1 MGTTELNRQFIGGAW
16 ADAATGAT
24 RDLVNPATEDAIGA
38 IAHGG
43 AADAAAAIEAA
54 HDAFEAWAA
63 RGPWARAE
71 ILLRAADLMAERAP
85 LLGTIT
91 SEESGKPIREAVAEW
106 ASAPNYLRFAAEEA
120 KRIGGRI
127 IPSRVPGRRI
137 EVTYAPIGVVGVIAA
152 WNFPVYNVNRAASS
166 ALAAGCTVVVRPSEH
181 TPRSALA
188 YASILAEAG
197 APAGV
202 VNVVLGDAAAMAA
215 TMLDDPRLRKLQFT
229 GSSGV
234 GKRLM
239 EGAARTVTRL
249 SLELGGN
256 APVIVMPD
264 VADVAAVAAGAVG
277 AKYRNAGQVCIAPQR
292 FLVHESIAGEFEAAV
307 ADRTAALAVG
317 DPSLETTDIGPIISS
332 RQRDAVERIV
342 DESVGLGAA
351 VRAGGRRIDGKGF
364 FFEPTVLSSTP
375 PDAPA
380 MTEEIFG
387 PVLPVT
393 TFTDVADAIAV
404 ANSVELGL
412 TAFVWTTDLRTA
424 FSVSDAL
431 EYGMVGINDWYPVT
445 AEAPFGGVKASGLG
459 RESGSEGVLE
469 YLESKTRYFGGVT

>member
-1 MGTTELNRQFIGGAW
+1 MVTTELNRQYIGGAW
-16 ADAATGAT
+16 VDAVAGAT

-38 IAHGG
+38 IAHGS
-43 AADAAAAIEAA
+43 AADADAAIDVA
-54 HDAFEAWAA
+54 HAAFEAWVAK
-63 RGPWARAE
+63 GPWARAE
-71 ILLRAADLMAERAP
+71 ILHRAADLMADRAP
-85 LLGTIT
+85 MLGKIT

-106 ASAPNYLRFAAEEA
+106 RSAPNYLRFAAEEA
-120 KRIGGRI
+120 ARIGGRI

-137 EVTYAPIGVVGVIAA
+137 EVTYAPIGVVGVISA

-166 ALAAGCTVVVRPSEH
+166 ALAAGCTVVIRPSEY

-202 VNVVLGDAAAMAA
+202 VNVILGDAAAMAG

-229 GSSGV
+229 GSPGV
-234 GKRLM
+234 GKTLM

-264 VADVAAVAAGAVG
+264 VADIAAVAAGAVG

-292 FLVHESIAGEFEAAV
+292 FLVHESIAGEFEEAV

-332 RQRDAVERIV
+332 RQRDTVARIV
-342 DESVGLGAA
+342 DESVRLGAT
-351 VRAGGRRIDGKGF
+351 VRAGGRRVDGKGF

-375 PDAPA
+375 PEAPA

-393 TFTDVADAIAV
+393 TFNDVTDAVAV

-445 AEAPFGGVKASGLG
+445 AEAPFGGVKSSGLG

-469 YLESKTRYFGGVT
+469 YLEPKTRYFGGLT